1 MKDRELSARL
11 GALLRELR
19 KDRGLSQRA
28 AAELAG
34 APQPKLSLLE
44 AGRLDFGAL
53 VESASAMQAQL
64 LAAQEEAAKAVVEGV
79 AGGGVVRV
87 EVTGGFEFRS
97 VTIDPSAVDPDDVEM
112 LQDLVLAALRHAV
125 DQIGE
130 SQASAVDLGGLGLG
144 GVDLG
149 GLFGN

>member
-1 MKDRELSARL
+1 MTPDHEPGDAIEPDGVFDEGSDLDDDAVDPL
-11 GALLRELR
+11 AALL
-19 KDRGLSQRA
+19 G
-28 AAELAG
+28 G
-34 APQPKLSLLE
+34 GP
-44 AGRLDFGAL
+44 GGGGLDFGAL
-53 VESASAMQAQL
+53 MESASAMQAQL